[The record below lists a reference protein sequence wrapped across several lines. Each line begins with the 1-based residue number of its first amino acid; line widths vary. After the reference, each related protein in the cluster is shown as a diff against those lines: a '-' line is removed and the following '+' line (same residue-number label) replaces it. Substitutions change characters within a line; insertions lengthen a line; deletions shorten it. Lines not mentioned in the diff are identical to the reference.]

1 MRRFFTRRPTP
12 AVQPEPMEPE
22 MNASPIQAAA
32 AVAANRDVDT
42 RIKACRA
49 IMREAVKMCAQI
61 GAGCTVEG
69 VEEIEFGDRAQG
81 ALLDYLKSR
90 QNPER
95 GREYIGATRGLDKI
109 LAEAREHIQAAQQTD
124 QMETDNAAAAA
135 LGDRSQPDEGRAASA
150 AESAVAS
157 ELKAA

>member
-1 MRRFFTRRPTP
+1 
-12 AVQPEPMEPE
+12 

-81 ALLDYLKSR
+81 ALLDYLNSR

-95 GREYIGATRGLDKI
+95 GRAYIGATRGLDKI
-109 LAEAREHIQAAQQTD
+109 VAEAREHIQAAQQTD
-124 QMETDNAAAAA
+124 RLETENAAAAA
-135 LGDRSQPDEGRAASA
+135 RTTSEQSDDDRASA
-150 AESAVAS
+150 AGEKAVDT
-157 ELKAA
+157 ELRAA